1 MLTISQLAA
10 TAGVT
15 VRTVRHYH
23 HVGLLPEPARDA
35 SGYRRYS
42 AQAAV
47 DLIRIRT
54 LADAGVPLAH
64 IDALLHAQPTE
75 FASAITYIDVELQ
88 RKIDQLTDYRRRIAE
103 LASGERLVLPPEVV
117 AILDRMRSLGVSE
130 RRIRAERD
138 SWILMQALDSHVMPQ
153 RIRDKNASFDDP
165 ETMRLYL
172 ACDQSVDWDPHD
184 PRLDRLIDDMDAWEI
199 KHERDNSQPGYLKL
213 VVSRISEASPA
224 WQRIIDA
231 LTYRAERRRTA
242 VSDTEVSTP
251 ATSDS

>member
-10 TAGVT
+10 AAGVT

-23 HVGLLPEPARDA
+23 QVGLLPEPERDA

-54 LADAGVPLAH
+54 LADAGVPLAR

-75 FASAITYIDVELQ
+75 FASAITDIDAELQ
-88 RKIDQLTDYRRRIAE
+88 RKIDQLAENRRRIAE
-103 LASGERLVLPPEVV
+103 LASGERLVLPPDVV

-130 RRIRAERD
+130 LRVRLERD
-138 SWILMQALDSHVMPQ
+138 SWILMQALDPHAVPQ
-153 RIRDKNASFDDP
+153 RVREKNAALDDP
-165 ETMRLYL
+165 ETTRLYL
-172 ACDQSVDWDPHD
+172 ACDQSVDWDPSD
-184 PRLDRLIDDMDAWEI
+184 PRLDQLIDDLDALEI
-199 KHERDNSQPGYLKL
+199 EHERAGDQPESLKL

-224 WQRIIDA
+224 WQRIVDA
-231 LTYRAERRRTA
+231 LNHRAKRRA
-242 VSDTEVSTP
+242 AHLKS
-251 ATSDS
+251 